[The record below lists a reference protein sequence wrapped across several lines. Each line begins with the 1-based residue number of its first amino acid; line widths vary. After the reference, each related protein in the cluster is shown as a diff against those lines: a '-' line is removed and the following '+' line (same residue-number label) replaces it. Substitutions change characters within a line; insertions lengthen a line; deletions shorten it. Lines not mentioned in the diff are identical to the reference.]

1 MYSFAQRDDTI
12 VIDEPLYGHYL
23 RVTGADHPGKEEIL
37 SHMECDGRKVISDV
51 MLSEYDREVVFMKH
65 MTHHL
70 VDIETDFM
78 KEMINIFLIR
88 NPKQLISSF
97 HQIIDKVTM
106 RDIGV
111 KKQHEL
117 FNELLAQGD
126 EPLVID
132 SGEILKSP
140 AKALAQLCELTGIE
154 FKDSMLSWKP
164 GPRPEDGI
172 WAKHWYANVHSSSGF
187 ELQKTSSRELP
198 EHLTELHEECMQYYE
213 KLFKH
218 SIKV

>member
-126 EPLVID
+126 KPLVID

-140 AKALAQLCELTGIE
+140 AKALSQLCELIGIE

-172 WAKHWYANVHSSSGF
+172 WAKHWYANVHSSFGF
-187 ELQKTSSRELP
+187 ELQKTSLRELP
-198 EHLTELHEECMQYYE
+198 EHLTELHEECRQYYE
-213 KLFKH
+213 KLFEH